1 MTHLKSGSSF
11 SWYKWDFHTLYV
23 MLKIDAIASVA
34 VRPFFSFF
42 FFRKMV
48 SCHVTTG
55 KMRKLK
61 KYWNTFRSPKICKIC
76 KSKRNTHDKKKK
88 LCTPRKGSMNIVI
101 AEAMDYSDT
110 RNMWLHLGKNEKKRR
125 RKKETVRLNNRKI
138 EKKREKSR
146 CQNVQL
152 KIKPREIETKFLLS
166 FFFSTFIRNIYRHS
180 LINGKTYY
188 FLIASY
194 RFVFCMRIYGWIYF
208 RVSFIFIA

>member
-1 MTHLKSGSSF
+1 MPSPQLLF
-11 SWYKWDFHTLYV
+11 AL
-23 MLKIDAIASVA
+23 
-34 VRPFFSFF
+34 FFLFF
-42 FFRKMV
+42 FLEKWFRAMLPLAKCV
-48 SCHVTTG
+48 NWKNIEILSEAQKYARFAKARETHTT
-55 KMRKLK
+55 
-61 KYWNTFRSPKICKIC
+61 
-76 KSKRNTHDKKKK
+76 KKK